1 MFTAVVL
8 VVTHLVAAGA
18 GAFAWAH
25 VGSKVWASF
34 SAGKAVRDA
43 KKLVADAASAAAKLE
58 AAKKLVASQPTG
70 TTGVKAPSG
79 PTGA

>member
-25 VGSKVWASF
+25 VGSGLWAKF
-34 SAGKAVRDA
+34 SASKAVSDAQKLVAGTEAAAKKLEDA
-43 KKLVADAASAAAKLE
+43 KKLVAAHPASA
-58 AAKKLVASQPTG
+58 
-70 TTGVKAPSG
+70 KAPSG